1 MNSFERLGEY
11 YGSFCRTVG
20 AYFVAPS
27 KSQIQM
33 TLFVVGALI
42 LTSGLTLD
50 AMAAIGGGFG
60 DEPGE
65 YNDTRIASAVSRIF
79 TYLEGSFGV
88 LVMVAA
94 GLGAILSSAFGQYRA
109 ALGCLVVA
117 VGAFILRSFTAT
129 FFNTSNIEG
138 FDGGLGGL

>member
-1 MNSFERLGEY
+1 MNSFKRLNEF
-11 YGSFCRTVG
+11 YGSFGRTIG
-20 AYFVAPS
+20 AYFAAPS
-27 KSQIQM
+27 KGQIQM

-42 LTSGLTLD
+42 LTSGVTLD
-50 AMAAIGGGFG
+50 AMAQIGGIGE
-60 DEPGE
+60 DPGE
-65 YNDTRIASAVSRIF
+65 YNDSRISRAVERIF

-129 FFNTSNIEG
+129 FFNTTNIEG
-138 FDGGLGGL
+138 FDGGF